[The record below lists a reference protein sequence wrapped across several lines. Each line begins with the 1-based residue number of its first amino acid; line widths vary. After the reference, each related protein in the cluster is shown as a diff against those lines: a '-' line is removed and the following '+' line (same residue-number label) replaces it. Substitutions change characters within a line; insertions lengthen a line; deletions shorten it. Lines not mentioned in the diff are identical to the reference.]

1 PPEAL
6 NTALPSRLLTTLVD
20 DLLASDAEGSKA
32 AAPPL
37 EVHVSAERAIDA
49 TRIRVRGVNAGSAR
63 DKGPHDWW
71 RRKSA
76 AEAAVAD
83 AGPLVTV
90 AFPDRS
96 TAVLIVADN
105 PSTARAESA
114 AA

>member
-1 PPEAL
+1 V
-6 NTALPSRLLTTLVD
+6 S
-20 DLLASDAEGSKA
+20 
-32 AAPPL
+32 PL

-49 TRIRVRGVNAGSAR
+49 TRIRVRGVHVGAASEI
-63 DKGPHDWW
+63 GPHDWW

-90 AFPDRS
+90 AFPDRA

-105 PSTARAESA
+105 PTVARAEPA

>member
-1 PPEAL
+1 MVHFVDPESAKSLAL
-6 NTALPSRLLTTLVD
+6 HETVVF
-20 DLLASDAEGSKA
+20 AELMGGA
-32 AAPPL
+32 EDEPPL

-49 TRIRVRGVNAGSAR
+49 TRIRIRGVNVGSAPH
-63 DKGPHDWW
+63 KGPHDWW

-105 PSTARAESA
+105 PPLSMARANSA